1 MGTGPSH
8 ALIEWDAAAMPS
20 RIGKPRNAAQR
31 REVGRALQVARECL
45 EHGEF
50 STWLRRVAQLSAR
63 SARRFMAEA
72 EEHDR
77 PAVERSGRCPKLEVI
92 TVPLKDEAAPQT
104 APAPQLQTAP
114 VLEAKTAPNPDE
126 RPQPASRATRTAT
139 KFDPAMLPDL
149 TKLAATFMGAVGEDW
164 SNFFEDVLTGK
175 EKLIAAMTSE
185 EPRARVRDAREIF
198 GGMADALRL
207 RLTAIEEAAAY
218 LEGQDPDA
226 MLWFAGNCASWVREH
241 RSEPGFVKFIEN
253 CDFDVFRRHAEVER
267 AYMAAVDAGALRF
280 LPSDVPWWPVDD
292 IEVGAFCRVALGSI
306 WADATGAKTPAL
318 DGAADA
324 IYRVFLEDMREESNL
339 SDRARASSTS
349 GGARGEQAAQPIL
362 KLHSRRAN

>member
-1 MGTGPSH
+1 
-8 ALIEWDAAAMPS
+8 
-20 RIGKPRNAAQR
+20 
-31 REVGRALQVARECL
+31 
-45 EHGEF
+45 
-50 STWLRRVAQLSAR
+50 
-63 SARRFMAEA
+63 
-72 EEHDR
+72 
-77 PAVERSGRCPKLEVI
+77 
-92 TVPLKDEAAPQT
+92 
-104 APAPQLQTAP
+104 
-114 VLEAKTAPNPDE
+114 
-126 RPQPASRATRTAT
+126 
-139 KFDPAMLPDL
+139 MLPDL

-324 IYRVFLEDMREESNL
+324 IYRVFLEDMREEIE
-339 SDRARASSTS
+339 RAI
-349 GGARGEQAAQPIL
+349 ARERRRHPAAPAA
-362 KLHSRRAN
+362 SRRLNPSSSCIVAGQIEREASGYRCCCGTAGGVFIFASPC